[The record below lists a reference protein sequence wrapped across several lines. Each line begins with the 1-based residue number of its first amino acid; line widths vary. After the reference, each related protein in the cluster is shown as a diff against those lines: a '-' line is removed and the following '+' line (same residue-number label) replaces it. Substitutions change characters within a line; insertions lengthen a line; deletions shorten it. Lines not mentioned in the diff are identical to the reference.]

1 MDEKQSIHHKLSH
14 TLMQNIII
22 FLVMVI
28 LSLLL
33 VCGLIGQIYSIR
45 RDSIPFIELVEGAR
59 QDNLM
64 SQNAMYKQCFAKS
77 EEQQKAYRDE
87 GDGYDM
93 ELQSRLKTIM
103 SMDVSYKKD
112 VVVVQNLLQEA
123 FSAKSRAVLYIG
135 AGKAEQAIELLEE
148 EYFPKMRDI
157 DESLKNVSLSIQNR
171 MNRELRLY
179 IGMAIG
185 LTLLIVAGVVVCI
198 CIAVSR
204 AKRIRKEIAEPV
216 EKLRCA
222 LEELEQGNLS
232 YVLDYQSCNEFGYLA
247 RCVERM
253 QQQWQQY
260 INNID
265 YVLSQI
271 AEGNLIVS
279 IDVEYIGAFYSI
291 RTSMERIMK
300 KLGGVLGTA
309 KGTTRLVEQSSRNFT
324 EVAGMLE
331 LSSDKQANFTENLQL
346 VTKQLTEHM
355 DRNVE
360 LVGVVNEKSA
370 GSQQMAE
377 QEHETMTELLDIME
391 KMQTSAESIEKIM
404 DIINGITS
412 QTKLLALNASIEAAR
427 VGTMGKGFSVVA
439 SEVGQLAQQIEAEA
453 GEIRKVISDNASLT
467 ASGFEK
473 VMGLAQMLERVR
485 ETSKENAEI
494 SQKVCV
500 AIGEQWEDIQLID
513 QVMAE
518 ISKLAAQNNEK
529 AVQVQKYG
537 EGLAEKSGE
546 LSREM
551 GNFQVQE
558 TGLT

>member
-64 SQNAMYKQCFAKS
+64 SQNAMYKQCFAES

-123 FSAKSRAVLYIG
+123 FSVKSRAVLYIG
-135 AGKAEQAIELLEE
+135 AGKSEQAIELLEE

-391 KMQTSAESIEKIM
+391 QMQTSAESIEKIM

>member
-1 MDEKQSIHHKLSH
+1 
-14 TLMQNIII
+14 
-22 FLVMVI
+22 
-28 LSLLL
+28 
-33 VCGLIGQIYSIR
+33 
-45 RDSIPFIELVEGAR
+45 
-59 QDNLM
+59 
-64 SQNAMYKQCFAKS
+64 
-77 EEQQKAYRDE
+77 
-87 GDGYDM
+87 
-93 ELQSRLKTIM
+93 
-103 SMDVSYKKD
+103 
-112 VVVVQNLLQEA
+112 
-123 FSAKSRAVLYIG
+123 
-135 AGKAEQAIELLEE
+135 
-148 EYFPKMRDI
+148 
-157 DESLKNVSLSIQNR
+157 
-171 MNRELRLY
+171 
-179 IGMAIG
+179 
-185 LTLLIVAGVVVCI
+185 LIVA
-198 CIAVSR
+198 
-204 AKRIRKEIAEPV
+204 
-216 EKLRCA
+216 
-222 LEELEQGNLS
+222 
-232 YVLDYQSCNEFGYLA
+232 
-247 RCVERM
+247 
-253 QQQWQQY
+253 
-260 INNID
+260 
-265 YVLSQI
+265 
-271 AEGNLIVS
+271 

-494 SQKVCV
+494 SKKVCV

-529 AVQVQKYG
+529 AVRVQKYG

>member
-14 TLMQNIII
+14 TLMQNIVI

-33 VCGLIGQIYSIR
+33 VCGMIGQIYSIR
-45 RDSIPFIELVEGAR
+45 SDSIPFIELVEGAR
-59 QDNLM
+59 QDNIM
-64 SQNAMYKQCFAKS
+64 SQNAMYKQCFAES
-77 EEQQKAYRDE
+77 EKQQKAYRDE
-87 GDGYDM
+87 GDGYDI
-93 ELQSRLKTIM
+93 ELQSRLKTIV
-103 SMDVSYKKD
+103 SMDASYKKD

-135 AGKAEQAIELLEE
+135 AGKSEQAIDLLEE

-185 LTLLIVAGVVVCI
+185 LTVLIVAGVVVCI

-309 KGTTRLVEQSSRNFT
+309 KGTTRLVEQSSKNFT

-331 LSSDKQANFTENLQL
+331 LSSDKQVNFTENLQL

-355 DRNVE
+355 DRNVK

-377 QEHETMTELLDIME
+377 TEHETMTELLDIME
-391 KMQTSAESIEKIM
+391 QMQTSAESIEKIM

-439 SEVGQLAQQIEAEA
+439 FEVGQLAQQIEAEA

-494 SQKVCV
+494 SKKVCV

-529 AVQVQKYG
+529 AVRVQKYG